1 VNDRSAREIARLRR
15 ALRERDARLHELE
28 GRLSAVESS
37 TTYEFGRLVAQAGRR
52 RARGAVRLPR
62 QLYRLWKRAKS
73 PQAGPVKD
81 WPRLEGFDRIEDRL
95 LVANPGAG
103 PVIAGVLSAATL
115 ALLEPH
121 ARVVPLYPH
130 DAAQVLDAAD
140 VDLVVVDGA
149 AGAPGGP
156 WAYLGVPGVYD
167 RERTLLAVREVARS
181 RGLPLILW
189 GEAPPMLTRLDWTAT
204 TTDPATLTR

>member
-1 VNDRSAREIARLRR
+1 M
-15 ALRERDARLHELE
+15 
-28 GRLSAVESS
+28 
-37 TTYEFGRLVAQAGRR
+37 
-52 RARGAVRLPR
+52 
-62 QLYRLWKRAKS
+62 
-73 PQAGPVKD
+73 
-81 WPRLEGFDRIEDRL
+81 
-95 LVANPGAG
+95 
-103 PVIAGVLSAATL
+103 
-115 ALLEPH
+115 
-121 ARVVPLYPH
+121 VPLYPH

-204 TTDPATLTR
+204 TTAPATLTR